1 MADRSFLSQ
10 SFDLEGISVM
20 QQSLTQDAGVIA
32 GSESEVEESSQP
44 QSVAASQSGSTAWSA
59 NHPVNL
65 RLSVPLPFLGSYY
78 MTLVAGKER
87 RSKVRLAEE
96 RKKHPIATAG
106 NLLFFAAMGTIVG
119 LALLYIIELAALH
132 FLQQSGT
139 VIIQ

>member
-1 MADRSFLSQ
+1 
-10 SFDLEGISVM
+10 M

-32 GSESEVEESSQP
+32 AGESEAQEATPSQN
-44 QSVAASQSGSTAWSA
+44 AASTQSGSAAWSA

-65 RLSVPLPFLGSYY
+65 RLSIPLPFLGSYY

-87 RSKVRLAEE
+87 RSQVRLAEE

-106 NLLFFAAMGTIVG
+106 NLLFFAAMGTVVG
-119 LALLYIIELAALH
+119 LALLYVIELAALH

-139 VIIQ
+139 VVIQ